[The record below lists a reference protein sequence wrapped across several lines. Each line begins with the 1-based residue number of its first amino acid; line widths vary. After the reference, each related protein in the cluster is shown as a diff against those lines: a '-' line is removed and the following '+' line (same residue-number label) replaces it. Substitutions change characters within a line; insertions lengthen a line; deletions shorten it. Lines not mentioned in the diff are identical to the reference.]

1 MAISRSGR
9 VAVAVAVIVL
19 AVAAVAGVRLFT
31 GDDKIKVEALFD
43 STVGLYPGSDVRVL
57 GVAVGEVTAIE
68 PEGELV
74 RVSMTVDEDVKV
86 AADTGAALIVPTL
99 VSDRYV
105 QFTHP
110 WTSGPALADGAVLQA
125 DQTLTPIEIDE
136 MVESIDDLNVA
147 LGPKGAN
154 KDGSLS
160 RVINVAARNLRG
172 NGKVMRQVLT
182 DFGAA
187 SRTLDGF
194 DEEMF
199 ESVTNLEEIS
209 TLFERNDRAV
219 SEVNRQFAEVQG
231 NFADDREEFAA
242 ATRELAEALAIVEK
256 FVRQNRSQINT
267 TVKSMGTTT
276 QLLVKQRRS
285 LEEMLRT
292 LPVTVQNFLMAYNPR
307 LGILEGRGNPN
318 DVTIWGGTTAGIKK
332 GQMQSGWKT
341 PPPLLLPGLGDAPA
355 GTDEGTPSQAS
366 SSQGGTQ

>member
-1 MAISRSGR
+1 MGISRSGR
-9 VAVAVAVIVL
+9 FAVAVAVVLL
-19 AVAAVAGVRLFT
+19 AVAALAGVRLFT
-31 GDDKIKVEALFD
+31 GGDKIKVEALFD

-57 GVAVGEVTAIE
+57 GVPVGEVTSIE

-74 RVSMTVDEDVKV
+74 RVSMAVDDDVKV

-110 WTSGPALADGAVLQA
+110 WTNGPALADGAVLQP
-125 DQTLTPIEIDE
+125 DQTLTPVEIDE
-136 MVESIDDLNVA
+136 MVDSIDDLNKA
-147 LGPKGAN
+147 LGPEGAN

-160 RVINVAARNLRG
+160 KVISVAADNLRG

-182 DFGAA
+182 DFGDA

-194 DEEMF
+194 DEDMF

-209 TLFERNDRAV
+209 TLFERNDQAV

-231 NFADDREEFAA
+231 NFADDRDEFAA
-242 ATRELAEALAIVEK
+242 ATRELAGALAIVEK
-256 FVRQNRSQINT
+256 FVRENRDQITT

-276 QLLVKQRRS
+276 QLLVKQRKS

-292 LPVTVQNFLMAYNPR
+292 LPVTVQNFLLAYNPE

-318 DVTIWGGTTAGIKK
+318 DVTIWGGTTEGIPK
-332 GQMQSGWKT
+332 GRIEKGWKT
-341 PPPLLLPGLGDAPA
+341 PPPLLLPSLEDSAVEDAP
-355 GTDEGTPSQAS
+355 TD